1 MYVSKEQYQAVMNR
15 FLNDRHG
22 SIVKL
27 VELHGKIFG
36 YLMRCET
43 EEKGNISFSINLV
56 DGYPTIKNIKY
67 VKYCMMLRTLT
78 KWKKSKNIYSFKN
91 DFKNAKELFEKNLE
105 NEINSLVVFLKQ
117 LNYDVNSTELYK
129 YILKNITNI
138 ENYYKNDNFN
148 LILI

>member
-1 MYVSKEQYQAVMNR
+1 MYVSKEQYQTVMNQ

-27 VELHGKIFG
+27 VDLNGKIFG

-43 EEKGNISFSINLV
+43 DEKGKISFSINLV
-56 DGYPTIKNIKY
+56 DGYPTVKNIKY
-67 VKYCMMLRTLT
+67 IKYCMMLRTLT
-78 KWKKSKNIYSFKN
+78 KWKKSKTIFSFKK
-91 DFKNAKELFEKNLE
+91 DFKDAKELFEKNLE
-105 NEINSLVVFLKQ
+105 IEINSLTEFLKQ
-117 LNYDVNSTELYK
+117 LNYNVNTAELYK

>member
-1 MYVSKEQYQAVMNR
+1 MYVSKEQYEAVMNQ
-15 FLNDRHG
+15 FLNDHHG

-27 VELHGKIFG
+27 VDLKGKIFG

-43 EEKGNISFSINLV
+43 DDKTKVSFSINLV
-56 DGYPTIKNIKY
+56 DGYPNVRNIRY
-67 VKYCMMLRTLT
+67 AKYCMILRTLT
-78 KWKKSKNIYSFKN
+78 KWKKSKVIFSFKN

-105 NEINSLVVFLKQ
+105 TEINALVKFLKQ
-117 LNYDVNSTELYK
+117 LNYDINSTELYK

-138 ENYYKNDNFN
+138 EKYYKTDDFS